1 MHSTST
7 HCLTAHLQLLAA
19 AAPKG
24 LLLLSGD
31 VHIGELL
38 SASGGVDALEIT
50 SSGLTHDCTDG
61 AIPRCCG

>member
-1 MHSTST
+1 
-7 HCLTAHLQLLAA
+7 LQLLAA

-38 SASGGVDALEIT
+38 SVSDGVDALEIT